1 MVLHNG
7 WLQWIQ
13 WSLTEDLMNES
24 FLYTENLHGR
34 GKHIIHNVYGC
45 IKSNFWGYLKTSLFT
60 ITFLCSFNSL
70 FANKIPRNEKILDL
84 RNHDFVN
91 AGSVDLKE
99 NWAFYW
105 NQLIQPNEF
114 SETLKP
120 NYYTE
125 LTKVWN
131 NHEQLNIPYKAF
143 GCATYQLK
151 VLINSKKD
159 PTLTFFIPATY
170 CSYYFWINGKLFSKN
185 GVVAKEIE
193 ANKPQWLPILRDY
206 YATSDTLNLVLQI
219 SNYEHYK
226 GGIAYPIVL
235 GDSALMKE
243 QREREVASDML
254 LTGVLLMGS
263 LFFLGLYFMGERDK
277 EILYFSLFCLFF
289 IYRIIGVDKLYY
301 LHHIFPNL
309 NWYLTIY
316 LEYFAIFFCIFI
328 FTLFLRDLYPDETRD
343 WMIKGVRIVSLFYI
357 GILIL
362 TPISFF
368 TLASSFFLYVV
379 LLFIIYNI
387 YVGIKAYMNKRIG
400 SGYALMSILSLGVAL
415 SLTILSYMKIL
426 DASPFYFIFG
436 FFGFIFFQNLILSYR
451 FAHSLRKAKVQAEQ
465 SGQAKSEFL
474 ANMSHEIRT
483 PLNGVIGFVDLLMK
497 TKLDDTQKQYMS
509 TVLQSA
515 NSLLDI
521 INDILDFSKI
531 EAGKLELSIEKYDLY
546 QLAEQGIDIITYQ
559 ANEKGLEI
567 LLNIQPNTPRFI
579 WTDSV
584 RLRQVLVNLLGN
596 AVKFT
601 QKGEIELRISVL
613 EHISDEKKRMRFS
626 VRDTGVGIDTK
637 NQEKIFHAFS
647 QEDASISRKF
657 GGTGLGLTI
666 SNRLLGLMGSE
677 LKVESELGTGST
689 FYFDVI
695 LKAVEGEAI
704 VWEESMQKLKKILI
718 VDDNA
723 NNRLI
728 LKDMLALEGVVSEQ
742 VTNGL
747 EALEKMNLGNRY
759 DVILVD
765 YKMPE
770 MDGITMI
777 RNIREK
783 LQLSPEEQPI
793 MLLYSSPD
801 DFTISKAC
809 EELGVKQR
817 LVKPIKIQ
825 QLYHALEALLNQRNL
840 EISGSVKA
848 TENVVI
854 EQKIEPAIEEF
865 KVLIAEDNPINMLLA
880 RTILKKLFPQVQIFE
895 AENGKIAIDLFKSN
909 QPDII
914 FMDVQ
919 MPEIGG
925 YEASK
930 IIRALEQGH
939 NVPIIA
945 LTAETIKGERERCL
959 EAGMDDY
966 ITKPVVKATIEAT
979 VLKWLSQKK

>member
-1 MVLHNG
+1 MEKFFLYRNYQNSNKYLNIDVYCPIKSKFKLYIKATLFFVL
-7 WLQWIQ
+7 
-13 WSLTEDLMNES
+13 S
-24 FLYTENLHGR
+24 FLLLT
-34 GKHIIHNVYGC
+34 
-45 IKSNFWGYLKTSLFT
+45 
-60 ITFLCSFNSL
+60 NSSIVKGNQ
-70 FANKIPRNEKILDL
+70 FQNSTLDL
-84 RNHDFVN
+84 RNHDFKDS
-91 AGSVDLKE
+91 GSVDLKE

-114 SETLKP
+114 SGTLKP

-143 GCATYQLK
+143 GCATYQLR

-159 PTLTFFIPATY
+159 PSLTFFIPATY
-170 CSYYFWINGKLFSKN
+170 CSYYFWVNGKLFSKN
-185 GVVAKEIE
+185 GVVSKNVNE
-193 ANKPQWLPILRDY
+193 NKPQWLPILRDY

-343 WMIKGVRIVSLFYI
+343 WMIKSVRIVSLLYI
-357 GILIL
+357 AMLVF

-368 TLASSFFLYVV
+368 TLASILFLYVV
-379 LLFIIYNI
+379 LLFITYNV
-387 YVGIKAYMNKRIG
+387 YVAIKAYINKRIG

-415 SLTILSYMKIL
+415 ALTILSYMKVL

-451 FAHSLRKAKVQAEQ
+451 FAYSLRKAKVQAEQ

-546 QLAEQGIDIITYQ
+546 QLEEQVIDIITYQ

-601 QKGEIELRISVL
+601 KKGEIELRVTVL
-613 EHISDEKKRMRFS
+613 EHISDEKKKMRFS
-626 VRDTGVGIDTK
+626 VRDTGVGIDIQ

-677 LKVESELGTGST
+677 LKVESELGVGST

-695 LKAVEGEAI
+695 LKATQGEAI
-704 VWEESMQKLKKILI
+704 EWNESFDSLKKILI
-718 VDDNA
+718 VDDNT

-728 LKDMLALEGVVSEQ
+728 LKDMLALKGIVSEQ
-742 VTNGL
+742 VTNGVD
-747 EALEKMNLGNRY
+747 ALEKIKEGNRY

-777 RNIREK
+777 QNIREN
-783 LQLSPEEQPI
+783 LQLSPEQQPI

-801 DFTISKAC
+801 DFAISKAC
-809 EELGVKQR
+809 EKLGVKQR
-817 LVKPIKIQ
+817 LIKPIKIQ
-825 QLYHALEALLNQRNL
+825 QLYQALQALVNRNKPEIVGLEQLNA
-840 EISGSVKA
+840 SV
-848 TENVVI
+848 N
-854 EQKIEPAIEEF
+854 IEEDSKSLIGEF
-865 KVLIAEDNPINMLLA
+865 TVLIAEDNAINMLLV
-880 RTILKKLFPQVQIFE
+880 RTIFKKLFPKVTILE
-895 AENGKIAIDLFKSN
+895 AENGKIAVELFKN
-909 QPDII
+909 NTLDII

-919 MPEIGG
+919 MPEMGG
-925 YEASK
+925 YEATK
-930 IIRALEQGH
+930 IIRALARGKEI
-939 NVPIIA
+939 PIIA
-945 LTAETIKGERERCL
+945 LTAETIKGERERCI

-966 ITKPVVKATIEAT
+966 ITKPVVKATIEST
-979 VLKWLSQKK
+979 VMKWLLKD